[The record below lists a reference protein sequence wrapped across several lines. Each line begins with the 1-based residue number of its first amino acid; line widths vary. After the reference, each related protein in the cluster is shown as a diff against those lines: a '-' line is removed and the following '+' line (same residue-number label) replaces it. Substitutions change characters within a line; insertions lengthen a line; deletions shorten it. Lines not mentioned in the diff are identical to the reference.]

1 MEDNFPRPGIS
12 GCFKHIIFIEFVE
25 QEAELRQQCKQWGAA
40 VNTDEASLAGLLLTS
55 CWVTQFLTG
64 HVPGASTRDPI
75 HDKVMRR
82 RHDKQG
88 RSGLQGFRKAALALT
103 LKMISVFLML
113 AILDYSLISVTQV
126 EGLP

>member
-55 CWVTQFLTG
+55 CCLAQFLTG
-64 HVPGASTRDPI
+64 HVPGTSTRDPI

-82 RHDKQG
+82 RPDKQG
-88 RSGLQGFRKAALALT
+88 RSGLQGFQKAAPALT
-103 LKMISVFLML
+103 LKMILSF
-113 AILDYSLISVTQV
+113 
-126 EGLP
+126 